1 VNVLHEDPEL
11 LAVHKPSGVVVIPA
25 RDEDPGASL
34 HHTLQRTRGER
45 LWVVHRIDRETS
57 GVVLFARTASAHQR
71 LNDLFAA
78 RAVEKRY
85 VAFAAGEALPDA
97 TTVTLAL
104 HAARKGKMRP
114 AHEGEADAVDAVTGV
129 QTVARWEIGGVCVS
143 RVLASPRTGRQHQIR
158 VHLRAL
164 GAPIVGDALYGKGID
179 AQVPRCARL
188 ALHAWEVVF
197 PWRGGTVTVRA
208 ELPDDLADYARA
220 LG

>member
-1 VNVLHEDPEL
+1 
-11 LAVHKPSGVVVIPA
+11 
-25 RDEDPGASL
+25 
-34 HHTLQRTRGER
+34 
-45 LWVVHRIDRETS
+45 
-57 GVVLFARTASAHQR
+57 
-71 LNDLFAA
+71 
-78 RAVEKRY
+78 
-85 VAFAAGEALPDA
+85 
-97 TTVTLAL
+97 
-104 HAARKGKMRP
+104 
-114 AHEGEADAVDAVTGV
+114 
-129 QTVARWEIGGVCVS
+129 
-143 RVLASPRTGRQHQIR
+143 

>member
-1 VNVLHEDPEL
+1 VNVLLEDPEL

-25 RDEDPGASL
+25 RDEDPAASL
-34 HHTLQRTRGER
+34 HHTLQRARGER

-71 LNDLFAA
+71 LNDLFAT

-85 VAFAAGEALPDA
+85 VAFTAGAALPDD

-114 AHEGEADAVDAVTGV
+114 AREGEADAVDAVTGV
-129 QTVARWEIGGVCVS
+129 QTVSRWKLGGVCVS

-188 ALHAWEVVF
+188 ALHAWEVMF

>member
-71 LNDLFAA
+71 LNDLFAT

-114 AHEGEADAVDAVTGV
+114 AHEGEGDAVDAVTGI
-129 QTVARWEIGGVCVS
+129 ADR
-143 RVLASPRTGRQHQIR
+143 
-158 VHLRAL
+158 RAL
-164 GAPIVGDALYGKGID
+164 GD
-179 AQVPRCARL
+179 
-188 ALHAWEVVF
+188 
-197 PWRGGTVTVRA
+197 RGGVREPGA
-208 ELPDDLADYARA
+208 GLAAHRAAAPDPRAPARA
-220 LG
+220 GGAHRR

>member
-1 VNVLHEDPEL
+1 MSNRSHSLFDDTRVVPHATVAPETALALLSQREVNALC
-11 LAVHKPSGVVVIPA
+11 
-25 RDEDPGASL
+25 
-34 HHTLQRTRGER
+34 RGG
-45 LWVVHRIDRETS
+45 D
-57 GVVLFARTASAHQR
+57 QR
-71 LNDLFAA
+71 LNDLFAT

-85 VAFAAGEALPDA
+85 VAFAAGAALPDA

-114 AHEGEADAVDAVTGV
+114 AHEGEADAVDAVTGIE
-129 QTVARWEIGGVCVS
+129 TVARWHIGGACVS

-179 AQVPRCARL
+179 AMVPRCARL

-197 PWRGGTVTVRA
+197 PWRGETVTVRA
-208 ELPDDLADYARA
+208 EVSDDLADYERA